1 MFAEE
6 WLKVFGVSN
15 TNRTDSIT
23 TESSPN
29 TPIEKGSLTFPSGQ
43 RNAESS
49 NSMSISSDRIASP
62 PSMVRNSTNH
72 SSLNELISQAAEK
85 AFQATR
91 DWSEKKQAESTKSN
105 HSEVN
110 LQNTQPLQNDSE
122 EVLLGDAD
130 VEAIST
136 NSNTLTSQKRSQQ
149 VSSTTANDSVKRPRL
164 SNSRA
169 TDQS

>member
-1 MFAEE
+1 
-6 WLKVFGVSN
+6 
-15 TNRTDSIT
+15 
-23 TESSPN
+23 
-29 TPIEKGSLTFPSGQ
+29 
-43 RNAESS
+43 
-49 NSMSISSDRIASP
+49 MSISGDRIASP

-110 LQNTQPLQNDSE
+110 LQNTQPLQNDAE

-136 NSNTLTSQKRSQQ
+136 NSNTSQKRSQQ
-149 VSSTTANDSVKRPRL
+149 VSSTTANDAVKRPRL